1 MDNLNIDDLWKR
13 FKKTKDDKDRDMLAK
28 NYMPLVKYLTD
39 KIASHLPERVKANDR
54 EDLYIEGII
63 GLLEAIDRF
72 EPEKKFKFETFAS
85 KRIRGAVIDTLRR
98 EDILPKNVREMAKK
112 IEITM
117 VKLESELGRPA
128 SEEELIKD
136 LGMTNDA
143 FYDILDKMKGISL
156 LSIDSEILNNDGEK
170 FYFEDIIG
178 EPDSISMEYEKKEAI
193 DQLAAIIDILDKDER
208 DILEMYYWKE
218 MTLKEI
224 GLVMQVSESRVCQ
237 IHTRLI
243 LKLRSGF
250 RKIEKGEVN

>member
-1 MDNLNIDDLWKR
+1 MDNINIDDLWRR
-13 FKKTKDDKDRDMLAK
+13 FKKTNDEKDRDAIVK

-39 KIASHLPERVKANDR
+39 KIVSHLPERVKANDR

-98 EDILPKNVREMAKK
+98 EDVLPKNVREMAKK
-112 IEITM
+112 IEIAM
-117 VKLESELGRPA
+117 VTLESELGRPA

-136 LGMTNDA
+136 LGMTNEA

-178 EPDSISMEYEKKEAI
+178 ESDSISLEFEKKEAV
-193 DQLAAIIDILDKDER
+193 DQLAAIIDILDRDER

>member
-1 MDNLNIDDLWKR
+1 MDNINIDELWKK
-13 FKKTKDDKDRDMLAK
+13 FKKTKDDRDRDLLAK

-39 KIASHLPERVKANDR
+39 RIVSHLPEQVKSNDR

-63 GLLEAIDRF
+63 GLLESIDRF

-85 KRIRGAVIDTLRR
+85 KRIRGAVIDALRK

-112 IEITM
+112 IEIAM
-117 VKLESELGRPA
+117 INLESVLGRPA
-128 SEEELIKD
+128 TEEELIKD
-136 LGMTNDA
+136 LGMTNET
-143 FYDILDKMKGISL
+143 FYDIMDRMKGISL

-170 FYFEDIIG
+170 FYFEDVVG
-178 EPDSISMEYEKKEAI
+178 ESDTISGEFEKKEAI
-193 DQLAAIIDILDKDER
+193 DQLASVIEALEGEER

-224 GLVMQVSESRVCQ
+224 GMVMQVSESRVCQ

-250 RKIEKGEVN
+250 RKIENGEVN